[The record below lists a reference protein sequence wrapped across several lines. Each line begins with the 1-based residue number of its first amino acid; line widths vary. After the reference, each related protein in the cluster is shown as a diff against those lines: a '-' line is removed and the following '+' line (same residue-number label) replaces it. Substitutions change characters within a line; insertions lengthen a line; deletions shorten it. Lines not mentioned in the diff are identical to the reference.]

1 MKSQVKPIYI
11 IICLLVTLMGCK
23 SLSNDTKS
31 LYINHV
37 IGSESKMSIHLE
49 DHSRFDIDVQN
60 FSSDTLFLE
69 RPNKQSVIITKEKVS
84 IAVDSNTVADL
95 INSSKKSIKVQVRV
109 YHHKSKIVYGIHGLQ
124 SK

>member
-1 MKSQVKPIYI
+1 MSKFI
-11 IICLLVTLMGCK
+11 IFIFFSLITLGCK
-23 SLSNDTKS
+23 SLSNDAKS

-49 DHSRFDIDVQN
+49 NHSRFDIDVQN

-69 RPNKQSVIITKEKVS
+69 RPNMQSVIITTEKLS

-95 INSSKKSIKVQVRV
+95 INRSKKSIKVQVRV
-109 YHHKSKIVYGIHGLQ
+109 YHHTSKIIYGIHGLQ